1 MTGPNEFRGFVKRL
15 SVPLS
20 LLVVVIVFGSGSYYW
35 LWLEHDGTFA
45 TLRHLANEALT
56 EGVS

>member
-1 MTGPNEFRGFVKRL
+1 MTGPSEFRGFVRRL

-20 LLVVVIVFGSGSYYW
+20 LLAFVVFGSGGHDR

>member
-1 MTGPNEFRGFVKRL
+1 MTGPNEFRGFVRRL

-20 LLVVVIVFGSGSYYW
+20 LLAVVIVFGSGGHDR

-45 TLRHLANEALT
+45 TLQHLANEALT